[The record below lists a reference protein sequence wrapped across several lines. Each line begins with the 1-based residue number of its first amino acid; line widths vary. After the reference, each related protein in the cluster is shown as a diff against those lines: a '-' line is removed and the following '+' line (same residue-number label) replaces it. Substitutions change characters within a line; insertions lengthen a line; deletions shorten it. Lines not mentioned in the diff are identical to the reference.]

1 MTGFTDI
8 HCHGGGGYSFSDSN
22 PEYVQRAINTHRS
35 FGTTIQIASLVTEP
49 LETLKKQIKNLL
61 PFVTNGELAG
71 IHLEGPYL
79 SRAHCGAHNPDF
91 LRYPS
96 LDEIKSLIESGSGAI
111 KMITL
116 APELP
121 GAMEAIQW
129 LKGNGIT
136 VAIGHSQPTY
146 DQGLEVIDSGATLVT
161 HMFNGMPRLDHRQAN
176 ITNAVLNDSNIF
188 FELILD
194 GIHVHQSMVQLLLAI
209 APERVI
215 LVTDDMSGAGAP
227 DDIYKLGDLDLE
239 VKDGAARLLSNNSL
253 AGSTLT
259 MDMAYRLLLEE
270 FQVDPSIALSAA
282 TTLALKLLGI

>member
-22 PEYVQRAINTHRS
+22 PENVQRAINTHRS

-136 VAIGHSQPTY
+136 VAIGHSQATY
-146 DQGLEVIDSGATLVT
+146 DQGLEAIDSGATLVT
-161 HMFNGMPRLDHRQAN
+161 HMFNGMPHLDHRQAN

-209 APERVI
+209 APDRVI
-215 LVTDDMSGAGAP
+215 LVTDAMSGAGAP
-227 DDIYKLGDLDLE
+227 DDIYKLGDLDVE

-259 MDMAYRLLLEE
+259 MDMAYRRLLEE